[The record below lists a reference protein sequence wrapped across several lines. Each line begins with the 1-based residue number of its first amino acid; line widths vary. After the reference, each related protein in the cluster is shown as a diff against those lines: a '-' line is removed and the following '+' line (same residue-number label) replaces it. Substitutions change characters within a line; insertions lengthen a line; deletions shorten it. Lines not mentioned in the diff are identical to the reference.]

1 MKVFLNVRAS
11 KSHFC
16 SAFISDYSFLL
27 RPLRECVGAFAQ
39 TRPSLQG
46 RAGQEVLPMGVN
58 IQVGGQ
64 CRNLAD
70 LLGHGWRKRKDLA
83 VWRGR

>member
-1 MKVFLNVRAS
+1 MR
-11 KSHFC
+11 
-16 SAFISDYSFLL
+16 
-27 RPLRECVGAFAQ
+27 
-39 TRPSLQG
+39 
-46 RAGQEVLPMGVN
+46 VN